1 MPGLDLTQV
10 AIGALLALI
19 AAGAGLPGTSVV
31 AQRSGS
37 GILSGD
43 HHFWSRRFALGDSCC
58 WLSSFLPVFS
68 HSYSRSEK
76 RRSRRI
82 TKRDLAEMPGRCLPM
97 VVLSVFLPS
106 STGFSPLWCC
116 PGWRRAAALAAAS
129 ADTWATE
136 LGILS
141 RTDPILI
148 VSGKR
153 VAKGTSGGVSLAGG
167 AASLLGAS
175 VIAAVFLF
183 LFTSGSGSSTS
194 SNTVW
199 LAVGVVFSG
208 FLGSLVDSILGA
220 TLQAIYYCPNC
231 MKETEKHPLH
241 HCGSETQWLRGIRW
255 LNNDWVNFLCTLSAV
270 VFAFLFSVII

>member
-1 MPGLDLTQV
+1 MPGIDLTQV
-10 AIGALLALI
+10 MIGALLALI
-19 AAGAGLPGTSVV
+19 AAGAAYLVRALSLNGAAAAFCLGTIIFGLGGLPWAVLLL
-31 AQRSGS
+31 AFF
-37 GILSGD
+37 IP
-43 HHFWSRRFALGDSCC
+43 
-58 WLSSFLPVFS
+58 SSFLSLIFKKRKETVETN
-68 HSYSRSEK
+68 YEK
-76 RRSRRI
+76 GSRR
-82 TKRDLAEMPGRCLPM
+82 DAWQVLANGGLAGIFAIFHWIFPAAVLPW
-97 VVLSVFLPS
+97 LA
-106 STGFSPLWCC
+106 G
-116 PGWRRAAALAAAS
+116 AAALAAAS

-141 RTDPILI
+141 RSDPIMI

-175 VIAAVFLF
+175 VIAVVFLL
-183 LFTSGSGSSTS
+183 LFTSGSGSSIS

-220 TLQAIYYCPNC
+220 TLQAIYYCPKC

-241 HCGSETQWLRGIRW
+241 HCGSQTQWLRGIRW

-270 VFAFLFSVII
+270 VFVFLFSVII